1 MTIFFVRSFFLL
13 ISMLVGYQIGALLGT
28 PDSNSAFYGLGAGLF
43 VSVGIILVERG
54 LRRISVRGLSSAVFG
69 LIFGLLAAK
78 LLTDA
83 VMLLPVDEA
92 TARTMRVIF
101 TLILCYLGMIVAI
114 RGRDEFNLIIPYVK
128 FTRHDQVQQNI
139 LLDTSVIIDGRIID
153 LCQTKFIEG
162 RLVIPR
168 FVLKEL
174 QQIADSSDALR
185 RNRGRR
191 GLDILHK
198 IQKLERVVVKIH
210 DEDFPEIT
218 EVDAKLIK
226 LAKVLDAKIFTND
239 FNLNKVAELEG
250 VTVLNINDLS
260 NALKSVVLPGEL
272 LEVKIV
278 KEGKEYNQGVA
289 YLDDGTM
296 VVVEE
301 GRKII
306 GQVVEV
312 TVTSVLQTSA
322 GRMIFGKI
330 DSDKSDP
337 TQGGRG
343 RRTA

>member
-1 MTIFFVRSFFLL
+1 
-13 ISMLVGYQIGALLGT
+13 
-28 PDSNSAFYGLGAGLF
+28 
-43 VSVGIILVERG
+43 
-54 LRRISVRGLSSAVFG
+54 
-69 LIFGLLAAK
+69 
-78 LLTDA
+78 
-83 VMLLPVDEA
+83 
-92 TARTMRVIF
+92 
-101 TLILCYLGMIVAI
+101 
-114 RGRDEFNLIIPYVK
+114 
-128 FTRHDQVQQNI
+128 VQQNI
-139 LLDTSVIIDGRIID
+139 ILDTSVIIDGRIID

-198 IQKLERVVVKIH
+198 LQKLERVVVKIH
-210 DEDFPEIT
+210 DEDFPEIN

-226 LAKVLDAKIFTND
+226 MAKVLDAKVFTND

-250 VTVLNINDLS
+250 VAVLNINDLS

-301 GRKII
+301 ARKIL
-306 GQVVEV
+306 GQTVEV

-330 DSDKSDP
+330 DSEKAEAPQNGKS
-337 TQGGRG
+337 RK
-343 RRTA
+343 

>member
-1 MTIFFVRSFFLL
+1 MTIFFVRMFFVL
-13 ISMLVGYQIGALLGT
+13 ISMLVGYQLGALLGT
-28 PDSNSAFYGLGAGLF
+28 PGSNTALAGLSIGF
-43 VSVGIILVERG
+43 IISVGIITVERG

-92 TARTMRVIF
+92 TARTTRVIF
-101 TLILCYLGMIVAI
+101 SLILCYLGMIVAI

-153 LCQTKFIEG
+153 ICQTKFVEG
-162 RLVIPR
+162 RLIIPR

-174 QQIADSSDALR
+174 QQVADSSDALK

-191 GLDILHK
+191 GLDILNK

-218 EVDAKLIK
+218 EVDAKLVK
-226 LAKVLDAKIFTND
+226 MAKVLDGKIFTND
-239 FNLNKVAELEG
+239 YNLNKVAELEG
-250 VTVLNINDLS
+250 VTVLNINELS
-260 NALKSVVLPGEL
+260 NALKAVVLPGEVM
-272 LEVKIV
+272 EVKIV
-278 KEGKEYNQGVA
+278 KEGKEFNQGIA

-301 GRKII
+301 ARRLIGRTLPI
-306 GQVVEV
+306 

-322 GRMIFGKI
+322 GRMIFGKSEGNI
-330 DSDKSDP
+330 NPGQSDKKNGSF
-337 TQGGRG
+337 
-343 RRTA
+343 